1 MSGPISDA
9 LHEMANNLREVADQ
23 LSSDAHDIL
32 SDDTWANDWL
42 APDLM
47 EQSTDMRMQA
57 EVFDGLA
64 AGADWLGF

>member
-42 APDLM
+42 VPI
-47 EQSTDMRMQA
+47 
-57 EVFDGLA
+57 
-64 AGADWLGF
+64 